1 MTLWDF
7 VKPILSLFQMDV
19 EAVLYATEE
28 SLQDLGLTA
37 KGDIFAVKAFC
48 QWRTQ
53 SHDPKEEDYEDR
65 KRKLVEELKKGR
77 EKGKHKKTE
86 AANSVTNNLDSDSD
100 QRATKGPSARKSR
113 KITLG
118 WMHYSSK
125 EKRFVTVRLNN
136 GGGTRRIDVP
146 FDSTKQDL
154 IAEGKKLF
162 FPGGQSTY
170 GKEEKMLFNLA
181 NFRAETVEE
190 HIHTADFTIQR
201 YIEEHKLT
209 LVRLYLT
216 SKLDAP
222 DEDDYDLMQS
232 VFEPPAPARPKANKK
247 EKGKAWRLN
256 HASMETNGGAEDP

>member
-1 MTLWDF
+1 MGL

-48 QWRTQ
+48 QRRTK

-77 EKGKHKKTE
+77 EKGKYKKTE

-136 GGGTRRIDVP
+136 GGGTRRIDVA
-146 FDSTKQDL
+146 FDSTNQDL
-154 IAEGKKLF
+154 IAEGKKIIF
-162 FPGGQSTY
+162 SRWTV
-170 GKEEKMLFNLA
+170 NL
-181 NFRAETVEE
+181 R
-190 HIHTADFTIQR
+190 
-201 YIEEHKLT
+201 
-209 LVRLYLT
+209 
-216 SKLDAP
+216 
-222 DEDDYDLMQS
+222 
-232 VFEPPAPARPKANKK
+232 
-247 EKGKAWRLN
+247 KGKGNTVQSCQFQSR
-256 HASMETNGGAEDP
+256 DC